1 MKLLIILCLFMK
13 TITVNNQNLHY
24 VTLGPKSGEPF
35 LLLHGNGGSHKS
47 MRRQLIQLA
56 LRGYRVYA
64 LDSRG
69 QGANEPLT
77 EYHYADMAQDTY
89 LFCQALGINKPY
101 VYGWSD
107 GGNIALMAEIA
118 HPGLFKAIITSG
130 ANITPDGV
138 TEFAEKEAELREE
151 FKSNPLFLM
160 MLDEPHISVEELST
174 IACPC
179 LIMAGDADAIAPEH
193 TRKIAASI
201 PKGELCIVPNADHG
215 SYIKHSSRAARIFLR
230 WLKNISF
237 ARKIEK
243 K

>member
-1 MKLLIILCLFMK
+1 MKLLIILCIFMK
-13 TITVNNQNLHY
+13 TISVNTQSPYALHY
-24 VTLGPKSGEPF
+24 VTLGPKNGAPF

-47 MRRQLIQLA
+47 MRRQLLQLA

-77 EYHYADMAQDTY
+77 EYHYADMAEDVY
-89 LFCQALGINKPY
+89 LFCQALGINKPI

-107 GGNIALMAEIA
+107 GGIIALMAEMA
-118 HPGLFKAIITSG
+118 HPGLFRAIATSG

-138 TEFAEKEAELREE
+138 TEFAEREAELREE

-160 MLDEPHISVEELST
+160 MLDEPHITPSQLGT

-179 LIMAGDADAIAPEH
+179 LIMAGDHDSISEEH
-193 TRKIAASI
+193 TRLIASSI
-201 PKGELCIVPNADHG
+201 PNAELYIVPNADHG
-215 SYIKHSSRAARIFLR
+215 SYIKHCSKVGKIILK
-230 WLKNISF
+230 WLANISRVC
-237 ARKIEK
+237 A
-243 K
+243 